1 MSAALTNCLKL
12 WIKATCLFKQ
22 NPFWETKSTT
32 SILLR
37 EMTNSTTNMASYR
50 DRKEAIIFDENH
62 KMLLLIR
69 WKVTHFDVLNKI
81 NVSFFSRLCVVFL
94 SSDNGPFWWLL
105 RRRSLWSFL
114 LCEFFEHLW
123 TQSAETYLG
132 VIYNVRWHCF
142 ESRSL
147 STIELCCDANTNLK
161 RLRSWK
167 KKEIGRHPDSFT
179 NHK

>member
-22 NPFWETKSTT
+22 NPFWETKSTLLL
-32 SILLR
+32 LLR

-81 NVSFFSRLCVVFL
+81 NVSSLFFSRLYVVFL
-94 SSDNGPFWWLL
+94 SLNNGPFWWLL
-105 RRRSLWSFL
+105 RRRRFLWSFL
-114 LCEFFEHLW
+114 PCEFFEHLW
-123 TQSAETYLG
+123 TVCG
-132 VIYNVRWHCF
+132 NIF
-142 ESRSL
+142 ESNLQSPLTLFRKQL

-167 KKEIGRHPDSFT
+167 
-179 NHK
+179 